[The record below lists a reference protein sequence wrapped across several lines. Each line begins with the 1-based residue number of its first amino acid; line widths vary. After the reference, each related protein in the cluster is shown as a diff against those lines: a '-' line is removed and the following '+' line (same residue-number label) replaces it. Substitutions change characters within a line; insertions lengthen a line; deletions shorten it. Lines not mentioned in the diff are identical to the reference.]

1 MQNRYI
7 VLALAALVGAF
18 SCNTKEEGGPR
29 SVKFQA
35 VQGDTPVTRTVL
47 QTDGSVFWSPGDA
60 INLYY
65 GASGATRLVSDNQ
78 SAVAQTTFS
87 GTLDGLV
94 PNGQD
99 DFWAVYPY
107 DETNYFNGSA
117 VTVSVPGVQPA
128 ISGTF
133 APEAFI
139 SMARSKDYTLQF
151 YNLCGG
157 VQFSVTRPGVQAV
170 VFRGNNEEFLAGTV
184 QASFGQDGRPMVAQ
198 AVKPMQELRLE
209 ASENGFEVGKWYYLV
224 SLPATLSAGYTMTF
238 MGTDGEVLAERVSE
252 KPVTIKRSVWGIL
265 ADADDVAE
273 PITASRYLTFTSEG
287 SSSIYL
293 QNQDNAPVLYYS
305 RDAVT
310 WNLWDYSALYF
321 RAGDPLYLCG
331 DNPDGFNFS
340 KERYSFFLTNGDNI
354 SISGDIMSLLN
365 KDEELLAIPNA
376 YCFYYLFTDCMQLTS
391 GPSLPATTL
400 TANCYDSMYDG
411 SSLQV
416 APALPARTLAPS
428 CYNSMFV
435 RCSRLTSVPETLPA
449 TTLTESCYANMFA
462 NCSSLAT
469 APVLP
474 ATTLAVGCY
483 YGMFSNC
490 SLSAAPSLPATN
502 LAPSCYDSMFYGCS
516 SLEQA
521 PQLPATELV
530 TNCYKQMF
538 GHCRQLV
545 SAPELPAQTLA
556 EGCYTEMFYFCEN
569 LQYVKCLA
577 MGIPGGTEN
586 WLSFV
591 AAQGTFVK
599 SADMNDWSVGASGI
613 PEGWT
618 VQIAPET
625 VSASIYLT
633 FSSEGT
639 TTISLVYE
647 GNEVAPAYS
656 PVLYYS
662 SDRENWQQWDYSPLT
677 FTHANPLYLCG
688 DNPLGVTSQIVDLF
702 GLSFQATGD
711 RFGVT
716 GDIMSL
722 LDRKAD
728 LDVVPAYA
736 FRGLF
741 GYCSLMTTAPDFLP
755 YTLSDSC
762 YEGLFYGCT
771 GLTTAP
777 FLPST
782 NLAKGCYRA
791 MFAECSG
798 LTQAPS
804 ELPATTLA
812 EGCYGSM
819 FWGCTGLTVAPVL
832 PATTLVDKCYNGMFN
847 GCSNL
852 NYVMC
857 LATDISADACLSD
870 WLNAVSST
878 GTFVKAAGMDAWP
891 RSENGIPQGW
901 GVVSDG
907 ETPSGD
913 NEGTGEEDWN

>member
-7 VLALAALVGAF
+7 VLALAALLGAF
-18 SCNTKEEGGPR
+18 SCNTREEGGPR

-238 MGTDGEVLAERVSE
+238 IGTDGEVLAERVSE

-474 ATTLAVGCY
+474 ATTLAEGCY
-483 YGMFSNC
+483 YGMFSNS

-502 LAPSCYDSMFYGCS
+502 LAPSCYDSMFYRCS

-538 GHCRQLV
+538 GNCRQLV
-545 SAPELPAQTLA
+545 SAPDLPAQTLA

-577 MGIPGGTEN
+577 MGIRGGTEN

-599 SADMNDWSVGASGI
+599 AADMNDWSVGASGI

-618 VQIAPET
+618 VRIAPET
-625 VSASIYLT
+625 VTASKYLT
-633 FSSEGT
+633 FTSEGT
-639 TTISLVYE
+639 TTISMAYSE
-647 GNEVAPAYS
+647 GNVVPSFS

-662 SDRENWQQWDYSPLT
+662 SDRETWTQWDLSPLT
-677 FTHANPLYLCG
+677 FTANAPLYMCG
-688 DNPLGVTSQIVDLF
+688 DNPETVTGYANGGNNYRFSSSGDLF
-702 GLSFQATGD
+702 AVSGD
-711 RFGVT
+711 A
-716 GDIMSL
+716 MSL
-722 LDRKAD
+722 LNRNED
-728 LDVVPAYA
+728 LSVAPSSCFSY
-736 FRGLF
+736 LF
-741 GYCSLMTTAPDFLP
+741 SEC
-755 YTLSDSC
+755 
-762 YEGLFYGCT
+762 
-771 GLTTAP
+771 
-777 FLPST
+777 T
-782 NLAKGCYRA
+782 NLT
-791 MFAECSG
+791 
-798 LTQAPS
+798 LAPS
-804 ELPATTLA
+804 LPATTL
-812 EGCYGSM
+812 ESGCYQDM
-819 FWGCTGLTVAPVL
+819 FDGCTSLREAPELSAMTLAEDCYRGMFARCTTLTAAPVL
-832 PATTLVDKCYNGMFN
+832 PATTLKEGCYRDMFQSCGELTAAPELPAATLVKECYRGMFD
-847 GCSNL
+847 GCFHLS
-852 NYVMC
+852 YVKC
-857 LATDISADACLSD
+857 LATDISAEDCLKE
-870 WLNAVSST
+870 WLYNVSST
-878 GTFVKAAGMDAWP
+878 GTFVKAADMDAWP